1 MIKGMEISINRLVE
15 VYFDRYPRSL
25 PSESTWDVEK
35 VRSFNSKELWD
46 GEAEVLVN
54 IDCNEPDGWGNGM
67 NELPEN
73 YWARQARQ
81 SKLLEKLKKLVKEQ
95 KEKKDA

>member
-35 VRSFNSKELWD
+35 VRSFNSREFWD
-46 GEAEVLVN
+46 GEADVLVN
-54 IDCNEPDGWGNGM
+54 IDYNEPDGWGDSIIDRYQKAKPG
-67 NELPEN
+67 
-73 YWARQARQ
+73 QIITCT
-81 SKLLEKLKKLVKEQ
+81 KEDLDEVA
-95 KEKKDA
+95 KYAADAHD